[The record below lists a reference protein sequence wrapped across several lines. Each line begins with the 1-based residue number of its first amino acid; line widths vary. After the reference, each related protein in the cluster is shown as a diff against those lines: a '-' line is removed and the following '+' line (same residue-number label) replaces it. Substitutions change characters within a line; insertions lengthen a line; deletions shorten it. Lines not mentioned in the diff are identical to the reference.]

1 MTKDRVAILV
11 PGYINPRVI
20 ARLSEDFDIVA
31 VPHGPTLD
39 ISEDEAALVRGVAV
53 SGALPASWIAR
64 LPNLEIISN
73 FGVGY
78 DGVDVGAAAQ
88 RGIVVTNS
96 PDVLNDEVADTTVA
110 LLINTVRRL
119 PQAEAWLRQG
129 RWVSEGHFPLTPLS
143 LKGRHVGLQG
153 LGRIGIEIARRLEP
167 FKVKISYHTRR
178 PRADVSYGY
187 HASLLSL
194 AEAVDTL
201 ISIVPKTPE
210 TTGSIDAEVLKALGP
225 NGVLI
230 NVGRGTTVDQSALVT
245 ALKQGTIAAAGLD
258 VFANEPDVPQE
269 LIDLPNVSLLPHVA
283 SASLPT
289 RNAMADL
296 VVDNLVSWFS
306 TGKALTPVPETPQ
319 ESA

>member
-20 ARLSEDFDIVA
+20 ARLNELFDIIA

-39 ISEDEAALVRGVAV
+39 ISGEEAALVRGVAV

-64 LPNLEIISN
+64 LPKLEIISN

-78 DGVDVGAAAQ
+78 DGVDVGAATA
-88 RGIVVTNS
+88 RGIMVTNS

-110 LLINTVRRL
+110 LLINTVRQL

-129 RWVSEGHFPLTPLS
+129 RWASEGHYPLTPLS

-178 PRADVSYGY
+178 PRADVPYTY
-187 HASLLSL
+187 HSSLLSL
-194 AEAVDTL
+194 VETVDTL

-210 TTGSIDAEVLKALGP
+210 TTGSINAEVLKALGP

-230 NVGRGTTVDQSALVT
+230 NVGRGTTVDQAALIA
-245 ALKQGTIAAAGLD
+245 ALRDGTIAAAGLD
-258 VFANEPDVPQE
+258 VFANEPNVPQE
-269 LIDLPNVSLLPHVA
+269 LIGLPNVSLLPHVA
-283 SASLPT
+283 SASIPT

-296 VVDNLVSWFS
+296 VADNLISWFT
-306 TGKALTPVPETPQ
+306 TGKALTPVPEMRQ

>member
-20 ARLSEDFDIVA
+20 ARLSEAFDIVA

-258 VFANEPDVPQE
+258 VFAKEPNVPQE